1 MSKPPKVK
9 IKVLKLD
16 ELKSVAAHLR
26 KIARFQL
33 TGTILCSLA
42 AMYYTEQG
50 SQLLPKVFVA
60 VALLTLVLGALSFR
74 TRYKVLRLIALIKQ
88 SQRKP

>member
-16 ELKSVAAHLR
+16 ELKSVAARLR

-50 SQLLPKVFVA
+50 SQLLPKVFGA
-60 VALLTLVLGALSFR
+60 VAFLTLVLGALSFR